1 MYKLILPLLL
11 ALMLVA
17 CQDVVTLA
25 ESEETLGAT
34 ATKTY
39 TVSLENFP
47 NPERGFFQTPIAWN
61 GFNPASAGLTLT
73 DLQRYRQQGLSMIRA
88 VYYIP
93 EFKGRD
99 VSAAFL
105 STFRQHLADVRTA
118 GLKMIPTFAYSKPAD
133 YNFAARPD
141 LFENQDAPLSDV
153 LRHLEQLKPVIQAN
167 SDVIAIWDGG
177 FIGAWGEWHT
187 STNNLIGTVYG
198 SEVNS
203 NTRQIINKLLEV
215 VPSNRA
221 VALRYP
227 RHKQEFTGRAPLTA
241 GEAFRGSA
249 KARIGQK
256 NDCFLASQD
265 DFGTYWPVDTDSVW
279 AAKDYLRL
287 DNLFV
292 PQFGETC
299 WAEGEAKKYI
309 TCKNALLQLDY
320 VRYSALNIAY
330 NEDVLNGWRQE
341 PEECFTR
348 IARRLGY
355 RFELVSSSTPASIS
369 KTQNLQMNFVVRN
382 TGWANP
388 YNPRRLELIL
398 RNTVTKSVYRIVLNN
413 GSLRPTNTNLDPR
426 FWQPDTTTT
435 VSVNSPLP
443 ANIPAGNYELLL
455 NLPDP
460 YRQLR
465 NRPEYSIRLANENL
479 WEASTGFNSLQQSL
493 TIR

>member
-1 MYKLILPLLL
+1 MYKLVLSLLF

-17 CQDVVTLA
+17 CQSA
-25 ESEETLGAT
+25 EISEENLEPA

-39 TVSLENFP
+39 QVSFENFP

-61 GFNPASAGLTLT
+61 GFDPASAGLTLT
-73 DLQRYRQQGLSMIRA
+73 DLNRYRQQGLTMIRA

-99 VSAAFL
+99 LSAAFL
-105 STFRQHLADVRTA
+105 ESFRKNLADVRTA
-118 GLKMIPTFAYSKPAD
+118 GLKMIPTFAYSKPKD

-153 LRHLEQLKPVIQAN
+153 LRHLEQLKPVIRAN
-167 SDVIAIWDGG
+167 ADVIAIWDGG

-187 STNNLIGTVYG
+187 STNNLIGSVGG
-198 SEVNS
+198 SEVND
-203 NTRQIINKLLEV
+203 NTRQIMNKLLEV
-215 VPSNRA
+215 VPSNRM
-221 VALRYP
+221 VATRTPRY
-227 RHKQEFTGRAPLTA
+227 KQQLTGRTALTA

-265 DFGTYWPVDTDSVW
+265 DFGTYWPTDTDNVW
-279 AAKDYLRL
+279 AAKDFLRL

-299 WAEGEAKKYI
+299 WAEPSAEPYI
-309 TCKNALLQLDY
+309 NCPNALVQLDY

-330 NEDVLNGWRQE
+330 NEDVLNRWRRE
-341 PEECFTR
+341 GCFDR
-348 IARRLGY
+348 VARRLGY
-355 RFELVSSSTPASIS
+355 RFELVSSSVPSS
-369 KTQNLQMNFVVRN
+369 VSRSQNLQMNVVIRN

-398 RNTVTKSVYRIVLNN
+398 RNTTTKSVYRMVLNN
-413 GSLRPTNTNLDPR
+413 GNLRPVNTNLDPR

-435 VSVNSPLP
+435 VSVNSALP

-460 YRQLR
+460 YSQLR
-465 NRPEYSIRLANENL
+465 NRPEYSIRLASVGL
-479 WEASTGFNSLQQSL
+479 WEASTGFNSLQQS
-493 TIR
+493 IIVR